1 MKWFRKG
8 LYKMKIVRVKD
19 VVSIKRSIESGTS
32 EQQAVV
38 KNIIS
43 EIRARS
49 DEALREF
56 TEKFDRVRLS
66 DFSIT
71 KKEIEK
77 AYEQVSEDFVKIL
90 REAAENIRSF
100 HEKQLRPSWMTTEE
114 NGTILGQKVVP
125 LDSVGVYVPGGTAAY
140 PSSVLMNVIP
150 AKVAGVKRI
159 VMVSPPNRDGCIPA
173 AVLVAA
179 KEAGVEEIYKVG
191 GAQAVAALAYGTES
205 ITPVDKITGPGNV
218 FVALAKREVFGDVDI
233 DMIAGPSEIA
243 ILADDTAQ
251 ADEVAA
257 DLLSQAEHDPRACS
271 VLVTPSVALAEA
283 VAVEVERQLSMLPRK
298 DIAERSI
305 ADYGSI
311 YVTSGIAEAVDV
323 VNLLAPEHL
332 EIMTENALELLGEI
346 RHAGAIFI
354 GRYSTEPVGDYFA
367 GPNHVLPTNGT
378 ARFSSPLNVDDFQ
391 KKSSVI
397 IYSEKALAENGAKI
411 ASFARL
417 EGLEAHARAV
427 EIRLKKSTLLK
438 DKNSF
443 GEQRKCP
450 Q

>member
-1 MKWFRKG
+1 
-8 LYKMKIVRVKD
+8 MKILKVSEL
-19 VVSIKRSIESGTS
+19 VSIKRSIEAGTS

-38 KNIIS
+38 KKIIS
-43 EIRARS
+43 EIRGRG

-56 TEKFDRVRLS
+56 TEKFDRVDLS
-66 DFSIT
+66 SFSVT
-71 KKEIEK
+71 EKELAD
-77 AYEQVSEDFVKIL
+77 AYGEVEEQLIAII

-114 NGTILGQKVVP
+114 NGTILGQKITP

-159 VMVSPPNRDGCIPA
+159 VMVSPPDRDGKLPA

-179 KEAGVEEIYKVG
+179 KESGVKEIYKVG
-191 GAQAVAALAYGTES
+191 GAQAIAALAYGTES
-205 ITPVDKITGPGNV
+205 IAVVDKITGPGNI

-243 ILADDTAQ
+243 ILADKTAR

-271 VLVTPSVALAEA
+271 VLVTPSMVLAEKVTA
-283 VAVEVERQLSMLPRK
+283 EVEKQLALLPRRE
-298 DIAERSI
+298 IAARSI
-305 ADYGSI
+305 ADFGAI
-311 YVTSGIAEAVDV
+311 YVTTDLDEAVET
-323 VNLLAPEHL
+323 VNQLAPEHL
-332 EIMTENALELLGEI
+332 EIITENAMELIGKI
-346 RHAGAIFI
+346 RHAGAIFV
-354 GRYSTEPVGDYFA
+354 GRYSSEPVGDYFA

-397 IYSEKALAENGAKI
+397 VYSEEALKENGAKI
-411 ASFARL
+411 AVFARK

-427 EIRLKKSTLLK
+427 EIRLTN
-438 DKNSF
+438 DK
-443 GEQRKCP
+443 
-450 Q
+450 